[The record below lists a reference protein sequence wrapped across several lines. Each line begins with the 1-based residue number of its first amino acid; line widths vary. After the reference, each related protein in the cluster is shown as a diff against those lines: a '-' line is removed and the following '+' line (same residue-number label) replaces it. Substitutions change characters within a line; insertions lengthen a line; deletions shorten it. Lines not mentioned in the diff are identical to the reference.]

1 MNELTINLKTK
12 SDMPLYE
19 QIYRHIKTEIQSG
32 RIACREKLPSTRALS
47 RHLEVSRSTVELAY
61 EQLLSEGYI
70 ESEPCKGFFAAQLEG
85 LYQFAELNM
94 VSKAGEKTEKK
105 KYRYDF
111 SPRGIDL
118 SSFPYNVWRKL
129 SKEIL
134 VDDRTDLFRL
144 GNSQGEEGL
153 RNAIRN
159 YLYQARGVNCQPEQI
174 IVGAGNDYLLMLLS
188 MVMGEQRKVAF
199 ENPTYKQAYRLF
211 RNLSCE
217 VMTIDM
223 DKYGM
228 EVSKL
233 CESNADTAYVMPS
246 HQYPLGIVMPIKR
259 RMELLRW
266 AGESEERY
274 IIEDDYDSEFRY
286 KGRPIPALQGYD
298 MNDKVIYLGTF
309 SKSLAPAIR
318 ISYMVLPKRLLT
330 AYNEKCRFLSSTV
343 SKVDQF
349 IIQRFIEEGYYERH
363 LNKMRALY
371 KNRHD
376 ILMAGLKP
384 LLTRCSISGE
394 HAGVHLL
401 LTFPSGE
408 KEKELIRQAE
418 EKEIRVY
425 GLSEYAAYRARR
437 RDGTGRPEGCGP
449 VDASPEVPVAGAGT
463 RRPAGSGHSPAGAVE
478 SAAGARSASI
488 FHADPRVHGGQGDPV
503 RAGQRREGR
512 FHPQPAAV
520 DRLAGRGYPAPPSR
534 GRGNRE
540 RGGTGAASQ
549 FRTRRDRAPG
559 LPGGPGLLRP
569 FGHGLRGHPARIRRG
584 FPV

>member
-286 KGRPIPALQGYD
+286 KGKPIPSLQGYD
-298 MNDKVIYLGTF
+298 KNEKVIYLGTF
-309 SKSLAPAIR
+309 SKSIAPAIR
-318 ISYMVLPKRLLT
+318 MSYMVLPNPLLKRYEERLGHIH
-330 AYNEKCRFLSSTV
+330 STV
-343 SKVDQF
+343 SKVDQL
-349 IIQRFIEEGYYERH
+349 IVQKFIEDGYFERH
-363 LNKMRALY
+363 LNKTRAMY
-371 KNRHD
+371 KSRHD
-376 ILMAGLKP
+376 VLIDALRP
-384 LLTRCSISGE
+384 LLKICQISGE
-394 HAGVHLL
+394 HAGVHIL
-401 LTFPSGE
+401 LTFS
-408 KEKELIRQAE
+408 KEYSEEHLLNSAKAE
-418 EKEIRVY
+418 GIKVY
-425 GLSEYAAYRARR
+425 GLSEYRIQTTKEERATVLL
-437 RDGTGRPEGCGP
+437 GYANLSETK
-449 VDASPEVPVAGAGT
+449 
-463 RRPAGSGHSPAGAVE
+463 
-478 SAAGARSASI
+478 I
-488 FHADPRVHGGQGDPV
+488 KK
-503 RAGQRREGR
+503 
-512 FHPQPAAV
+512 AV
-520 DRLAGRGYPAPPSR
+520 DRLI
-534 GRGNRE
+534 NCW
-540 RGGTGAASQ
+540 
-549 FRTRRDRAPG
+549 
-559 LPGGPGLLRP
+559 
-569 FGHGLRGHPARIRRG
+569 I
-584 FPV
+584 

>member
-1 MNELTINLKTK
+1 M
-12 SDMPLYE
+12 
-19 QIYRHIKTEIQSG
+19 
-32 RIACREKLPSTRALS
+32 
-47 RHLEVSRSTVELAY
+47 
-61 EQLLSEGYI
+61 
-70 ESEPCKGFFAAQLEG
+70 
-85 LYQFAELNM
+85 
-94 VSKAGEKTEKK
+94 
-105 KYRYDF
+105 
-111 SPRGIDL
+111 
-118 SSFPYNVWRKL
+118 WRKL

-144 GNSQGEEGL
+144 GIHREEEGL

-330 AYNEKCRFLSSTV
+330 AYNESADFKLDGL
-343 SKVDQF
+343 KVDQF
-349 IIQRFIEEGYYERH
+349 IIQR
-363 LNKMRALY
+363 LSK
-371 KNRHD
+371 KD
-376 ILMAGLKP
+376 IM
-384 LLTRCSISGE
+384 SVI
-394 HAGVHLL
+394 
-401 LTFPSGE
+401 
-408 KEKELIRQAE
+408 
-418 EKEIRVY
+418 
-425 GLSEYAAYRARR
+425 
-437 RDGTGRPEGCGP
+437 
-449 VDASPEVPVAGAGT
+449 
-463 RRPAGSGHSPAGAVE
+463 
-478 SAAGARSASI
+478 
-488 FHADPRVHGGQGDPV
+488 
-503 RAGQRREGR
+503 
-512 FHPQPAAV
+512 
-520 DRLAGRGYPAPPSR
+520 
-534 GRGNRE
+534 
-540 RGGTGAASQ
+540 
-549 FRTRRDRAPG
+549 
-559 LPGGPGLLRP
+559 
-569 FGHGLRGHPARIRRG
+569 
-584 FPV
+584 